1 MKIIAENRKA
11 YHDYFIDS
19 TIECGIVLSG
29 SEVKSA
35 RNSKINLKDSYVT
48 IKSGEA
54 FLINANISTYDK
66 TSAYAESPTRTRKL
80 LLHKSEIDKLERKIK
95 EKGFTLV
102 PTKAYFNKQLVKL
115 EVGIAKGKQL
125 FDKKQDKINK
135 DYERETERELKSIH
149 KKGL

>member
-11 YHDYFIDS
+11 YHDYFIED

-35 RNSKINLKDSYVT
+35 RNAKMNLRDSYVT
-48 IKSGEA
+48 VKNNEV
-54 FLINANISTYDK
+54 FLINAHISTYDK
-66 TSAYAESPTRTRKL
+66 TSAFVLDETRTRKL
-80 LLHKSEIDKLERKIK
+80 LLHKTEIAKLERKVK

-102 PTKAYFNKQLVKL
+102 PIKAYFNNQVLKI

-125 FDKKQDKINK
+125 FDKKQDKMKK
-135 DYERETERELKSIH
+135 DNDRDTERELKSISR
-149 KKGL
+149 K